1 MHVLSVSSLKGGVG
15 KTTVALG
22 LASAAFARGLRTLVV
37 DLDAQRDATT
47 GLGATQTSKVS
58 VLDVL
63 QKPSHNVVIDSIVPS
78 GWTRGN
84 AGKLD
89 VMVGSSKIS
98 SYDSSEPNLRNI
110 WKLEEALF
118 HVENQYDL
126 VIVDTPPSLGGLLRT
141 AWAASDRVLI
151 VAEPAIFSVSS
162 VDRTLQAIAELHDQL
177 NERLAPVG
185 VVVNRTQANL
195 MEHEYRQNE
204 LRERVGDFLIEVTV
218 PERSSMQQAQG
229 AARAIHSWPGEAAAE
244 LSNAFDSLLNA
255 VQASFRDEVTKSKK
269 RRDRDSIKQKNRW
282 MRRKGKKAAQ
292 SSPTL
297 PNSED

>member
-47 GLGATQTSKVS
+47 GLGATQTSKAS

-63 QKPSHNVVIDSIVPS
+63 QKPSHNIVIESIVSS

-98 SYDSSEPNLRNI
+98 SYDSAEPNLRNI

-118 HVENQYDL
+118 HVESQYDL

-177 NERLAPVG
+177 NDRLAPVG

-195 MEHEYRQNE
+195 MEHDYRQNE
-204 LRERVGDFLIEVTV
+204 LRDRVGDFLIDITV

-244 LSNAFDSLLNA
+244 LSKAFDGLLEV
-255 VQASFRDEVTKSKK
+255 VQSSFKDEVTKSKK
-269 RRDRDSIKQKNRW
+269 RRDRKSIKQKNRW
-282 MRRKGKKAAQ
+282 MRRKGKKALKE
-292 SSPTL
+292 SPEIN
-297 PNSED
+297 NSED

>member
-47 GLGATQTSKVS
+47 GLGATQASKAS

-63 QKPSHNVVIDSIVPS
+63 QKPSHNIVIESIVSS

-84 AGKLD
+84 VGKLD
-89 VMVGSSKIS
+89 VMVGSSRIS
-98 SYDSSEPNLRNI
+98 SYDSAQPNLRNI
-110 WKLEEALF
+110 WKLEEALH
-118 HVENQYDL
+118 HVEDQYDL

-151 VAEPAIFSVSS
+151 VSEPAIFSVSS

-185 VVVNRTQANL
+185 VVVNRTQPNL
-195 MEHEYRQNE
+195 IEHEYRQNE
-204 LRERVGDFLIEVTV
+204 LRDRVGDFLIEVTI

-244 LSNAFDSLLNA
+244 LSNAFDGLLEV
-255 VQASFRDEVTKSKK
+255 VQSSFEDEVTKSKK
-269 RRDRDSIKQKNRW
+269 RRDRNSLKQKNRW
-282 MRRKGKKAAQ
+282 MRRKGKKALKE
-292 SSPTL
+292 SPEL
-297 PNSED
+297 NNFED